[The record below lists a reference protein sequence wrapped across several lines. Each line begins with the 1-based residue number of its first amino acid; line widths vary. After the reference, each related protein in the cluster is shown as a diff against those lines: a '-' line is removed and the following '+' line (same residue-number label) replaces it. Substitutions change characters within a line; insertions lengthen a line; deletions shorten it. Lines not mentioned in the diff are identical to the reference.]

1 MKNREIWDLWE
12 RIAAKFFL
20 DKWWK
25 FLKNNY
31 YEKNFWEIDLIFND
45 WKQIVFVEVKTRTSE
60 KYWEWFEAVEEKKLR
75 KMAKTWELFCLKNWL
90 DFNETRFDVISILL
104 KKVFNIKIWEYK
116 IWEKCKI
123 KHLKK
128 IL

>member
-1 MKNREIWDLWE
+1 MKNREIWNLWE
-12 RIAAKFFL
+12 KIAAKFLL

-45 WKQIVFVEVKTRTSE
+45 WKQIVFVEVKTRTNE